1 MKDLFY
7 CIAIL
12 QLGNTALIIASIN
25 DHLKIADYLIQNG
38 ADIDKKGGVF
48 KDLFF

>member
-1 MKDLFY
+1 MIKQNILFIY
-7 CIAIL
+7 
-12 QLGNTALIIASIN
+12 GGDTALIIASID

-38 ADIDKKGGVF
+38 ADIDKKDLVF